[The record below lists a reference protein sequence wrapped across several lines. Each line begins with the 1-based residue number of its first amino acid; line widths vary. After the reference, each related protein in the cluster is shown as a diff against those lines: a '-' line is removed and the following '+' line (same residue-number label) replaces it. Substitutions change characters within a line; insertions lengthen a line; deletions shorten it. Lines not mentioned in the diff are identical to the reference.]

1 MTVSLTSSKNANLI
15 CKCRQVIQDP
25 APSIRA
31 VAELIGIFVSSFTAV
46 EFGRLHYIA
55 GDYNKTFYLSMD
67 AKTKIQWWID
77 NIDSQICHIEHGKIT
92 FVLTTN
98 ASNQGWGAVF
108 DALPSE
114 GAQQCTGGRWT
125 LEEKLEHINRLE
137 LKAGFLG
144 LQSFC
149 SNLSNVHIKMYL
161 DNTCSVAYLNHQGGM
176 RSVYCIRLN
185 NMLHGFLT
193 RERSLLMP
201 SH

>member
-1 MTVSLTSSKNANLI
+1 MTVSLTSSKKANLI

-25 APSIRA
+25 APSIRG
-31 VAELIGIFVSSFTAV
+31 VAELIGILVSSFTAV
-46 EFGRLHYIA
+46 EFGRLHYRQLELEKVQA
-55 GDYNKTFYLSMD
+55 LKRVAADYNKTFYLSLD

-77 NIDSQICHIEHGKIT
+77 NIDSQIRHIEHGKIT
-92 FVLTTN
+92 FILTTN

-125 LEEKLEHINRLE
+125 LEEKLEHINGLE

-149 SNLSNVHIKMYL
+149 SNLSNAHIKMYL
-161 DNTCSVAYLNHQGGM
+161 DIRHLLCRIFEPPGQHAPSVL
-176 RSVYCIRLN
+176 R
-185 NMLHGFLT
+185 
-193 RERSLLMP
+193 
-201 SH
+201 

>member
-1 MTVSLTSSKNANLI
+1 MMLRTREKLQIPFKRV
-15 CKCRQVIQDP
+15 
-25 APSIRA
+25 
-31 VAELIGIFVSSFTAV
+31 
-46 EFGRLHYIA
+46 A
-55 GDYNKTFYLSMD
+55 GDYNKTFYLSLD
-67 AKTKIQWWID
+67 AKTTIQWWID
-77 NIDSQICHIEHGKIT
+77 NIDSQIRHIEHGKIT
-92 FVLTTN
+92 FILTTN

-125 LEEKLEHINRLE
+125 LEEKLEHINGLE

-176 RSVYCIRLN
+176 RSVYCISLN
-185 NMLHGFLT
+185 HMLHGFLT
-193 RERSLLMP
+193 WERSLLMP